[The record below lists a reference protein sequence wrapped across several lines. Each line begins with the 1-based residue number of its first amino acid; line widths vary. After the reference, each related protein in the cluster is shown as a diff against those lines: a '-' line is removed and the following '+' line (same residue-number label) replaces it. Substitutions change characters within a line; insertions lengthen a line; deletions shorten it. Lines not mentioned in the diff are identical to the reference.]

1 MLAWNQMMNDYNNN
15 VNMSNDIINNLNN
28 LANNMNDNGVLG
40 REIVRILTSMN
51 TTVQSI
57 RNTYENQMNLMRNH
71 LEGRNQ
77 ELHRQIRDLRDE
89 ITRLNNVPVVTAV
102 LTPVYSK
109 EDLCA
114 ELLES
119 IESTKEDMNDQ
130 TYRILTNK
138 LMEIYHRE

>member
-71 LEGRNQ
+71 LERRNQ

-102 LTPVYSK
+102 LTPVYNK

-119 IESTKEDMNDQ
+119 IESTKQDMNDQ
-130 TYRILTNK
+130 TYRILTDK